1 MDNYIIKLSYF
12 FSEYAIDLFNN
23 KIISEINTKNITIDY
38 ISNNK
43 QGDLASNFY
52 LIIKKK
58 NNKKFL

>member
-1 MDNYIIKLSYF
+1 MNHYIIKLSKF
-12 FSEYAIDLFNN
+12 FSEYAIDLLNN
-23 KIISEINTKNITIDY
+23 NIISEINLKHISIDY

-58 NNKKFL
+58 NN